1 MPTTATSTGIF
12 GLFASIF
19 KSKDPFKRELTQSL
33 NILERMLRTLE
44 TSKKNLESVME
55 EHKKKINLYSSDHEM
70 GKILSEEIH
79 NINGYISVINKAI
92 YDLVKI
98 KYRLETLFYVEEPL
112 KELPAIVEELKSIE
126 PVIEQINPQLLNNI
140 KLIEQKVTSL
150 MAISS
155 PYIPGLTPQ
164 SPSLQEQGIA
174 KLQQSKPIAGTQ
186 TMIAVDKPTGVKV
199 EEKPTEITSRVKN
212 AVKTS
217 QTIRSVETREA
228 PRVLEQ
234 PLQQQTVGLHGETR
248 ELFEPALI
256 RSNVPLN
263 VVEEWI
269 LHELKLN
276 GGVLNL
282 KLFEAKYG
290 VSKEVVFEA
299 LRSLEAKGRV
309 KLRRK

>member
-19 KSKDPFKRELTQSL
+19 KSKDPFRKELTQSL

-70 GKILSEEIH
+70 GKILSDEIH

-92 YDLVKI
+92 YDLIKV

-126 PVIEQINPQLLNNI
+126 PTIEQINPQLLNNI
-140 KLIEQKVTSL
+140 KLIEQKVASL

-155 PYIPGLTPQ
+155 SYIPGLIPR
-164 SPSLQEQGIA
+164 SPSLQDQGIA
-174 KLQQSKPIAGTQ
+174 KLQQSKPNTSAQ
-186 TMIAVDKPTGVKV
+186 TMIAVDKTTGVKV
-199 EEKPTEITSRVKN
+199 EEKQMETTAQVKS
-212 AVKTS
+212 AIKAS
-217 QTIRSVETREA
+217 QTVGAVETREA
-228 PRVLEQ
+228 PKVLEQ
-234 PLQQQTVGLHGETR
+234 PLQQQVAGLRGETR
-248 ELFEPALI
+248 ELFEPALV
-256 RSNVPLN
+256 RGNVPLN

-299 LRSLEAKGRV
+299 LRSLEAKGKIR
-309 KLRRK
+309 LRRK

>member
-19 KSKDPFKRELTQSL
+19 KSKDPFRKELTQSL

-44 TSKKNLESVME
+44 ASKKNLESVME

-70 GKILSEEIH
+70 GKILSDEIH

-92 YDLVKI
+92 YDLIKV

-112 KELPAIVEELKSIE
+112 KELPAIVEELKSVE
-126 PVIEQINPQLLNNI
+126 PIIEQINPQLLNNI
-140 KLIEQKVTSL
+140 KLIEQKVASL

-155 PYIPGLTPQ
+155 SYIPGLIPR
-164 SPSLQEQGIA
+164 SPSLQDQGIA
-174 KLQQSKPIAGTQ
+174 KLQQSKPITSAQ
-186 TMIAVDKPTGVKV
+186 TMTAVDKTTGVKV
-199 EEKPTEITSRVKN
+199 EEKQMETTAQVKS
-212 AVKTS
+212 AIKAS
-217 QTIRSVETREA
+217 QTVRAVETREA
-228 PRVLEQ
+228 PKVLEQ
-234 PLQQQTVGLHGETR
+234 PLQQQVAGLHRETR
-248 ELFEPALI
+248 ELFEPALV

-263 VVEEWI
+263 VVEEWV

-299 LRSLEAKGRV
+299 LRSLEAKGKIR
-309 KLRRK
+309 LRRK

>member
-19 KSKDPFKRELTQSL
+19 KSKDPFKKELTQSL

-44 TSKKNLESVME
+44 ASKKNLESVME

-70 GKILSEEIH
+70 GKILSDEIH

-92 YDLVKI
+92 YDLIKV

-112 KELPAIVEELKSIE
+112 KELPTIAEELKSIE
-126 PVIEQINPQLLNNI
+126 PIIEQINPQLLNNI
-140 KLIEQKVTSL
+140 KLVEQKVASL

-155 PYIPGLTPQ
+155 SYIPGLIPRP
-164 SPSLQEQGIA
+164 PSLQDQGIA
-174 KLQQSKPIAGTQ
+174 KLQQSKPITSAQ
-186 TMIAVDKPTGVKV
+186 TMTAVDKPTGVKV
-199 EEKPTEITSRVKN
+199 EEKQMETTAQVKS
-212 AVKTS
+212 AIKAS
-217 QTIRSVETREA
+217 QTVGAVETREA
-228 PRVLEQ
+228 PKVLEQ
-234 PLQQQTVGLHGETR
+234 PLQQQVAGLHGEAR
-248 ELFEPALI
+248 ELFEPALV

-299 LRSLEAKGRV
+299 LRSLEAKGKIR
-309 KLRRK
+309 LRRK

>member
-19 KSKDPFKRELTQSL
+19 KSKDPFKKELTQSL

-44 TSKKNLESVME
+44 ASKKNLESVME

-70 GKILSEEIH
+70 GKILSDEIH

-92 YDLVKI
+92 YDLIKV

-126 PVIEQINPQLLNNI
+126 PTIEQINPQLLNNI
-140 KLIEQKVTSL
+140 KLIEQKVASL

-155 PYIPGLTPQ
+155 SYIPGLIPR
-164 SPSLQEQGIA
+164 SPSLQDQGIA
-174 KLQQSKPIAGTQ
+174 KLQQSKPITSAQ

-199 EEKPTEITSRVKN
+199 EEKPMETTAQVKS
-212 AVKTS
+212 AIKTP
-217 QTIRSVETREA
+217 QIAKGVETREA
-228 PRVLEQ
+228 PKVLEQ
-234 PLQQQTVGLHGETR
+234 PLQQQVAGLHGETR
-248 ELFEPALI
+248 ELFEPALVK
-256 RSNVPLN
+256 SNVPLN

-299 LRSLEAKGRV
+299 LRSLEAKGKI

>member
-19 KSKDPFKRELTQSL
+19 KSKDPFKKELTQSL

-70 GKILSEEIH
+70 GKILSDEIH

-92 YDLVKI
+92 YDLIKV

-112 KELPAIVEELKSIE
+112 KELPTIVEELKSIE
-126 PVIEQINPQLLNNI
+126 PIIEQINPQLLNNI
-140 KLIEQKVTSL
+140 KLIEQKVASL

-155 PYIPGLTPQ
+155 SYIPGLIPR
-164 SPSLQEQGIA
+164 SPSLQDQGIA
-174 KLQQSKPIAGTQ
+174 KLQQSKPITSAQ

-199 EEKPTEITSRVKN
+199 EEKPMETTAQVKS
-212 AVKTS
+212 AIKTP
-217 QTIRSVETREA
+217 QIAKGVETREA
-228 PRVLEQ
+228 PKVLEQ
-234 PLQQQTVGLHGETR
+234 PLQQQVAGLHGETR
-248 ELFEPALI
+248 ELFEPALVK
-256 RSNVPLN
+256 SNVPLN

-299 LRSLEAKGRV
+299 LRSLEAKGKIR
-309 KLRRK
+309 LRRK

>member
-19 KSKDPFKRELTQSL
+19 KSKDPFKKELTQSL

-44 TSKKNLESVME
+44 ASKKNLESVME

-70 GKILSEEIH
+70 GKILSDEIH

-92 YDLVKI
+92 YDLIKV

-112 KELPAIVEELKSIE
+112 KELPTIVEELKSIE
-126 PVIEQINPQLLNNI
+126 PIIEQINPQLLNNI
-140 KLIEQKVTSL
+140 KLIEQKVASL

-155 PYIPGLTPQ
+155 SYIPGLIPR
-164 SPSLQEQGIA
+164 SPSLQDQGIA
-174 KLQQSKPIAGTQ
+174 KPQQSKPITSAQ
-186 TMIAVDKPTGVKV
+186 TMTAVDKPTRVKV
-199 EEKPTEITSRVKN
+199 EEKQMETTAQVKS
-212 AVKTS
+212 AIKAS
-217 QTIRSVETREA
+217 QTVGAVETREA
-228 PRVLEQ
+228 PKVLEQ
-234 PLQQQTVGLHGETR
+234 PLQQQVAGLHGEAR
-248 ELFEPALI
+248 ELFEPALV

-263 VVEEWI
+263 VVEEWV

-299 LRSLEAKGRV
+299 LRSLEAKGKIR
-309 KLRRK
+309 LRRK